1 MLEAILHILFVGG
14 IITGTQII
22 GGYIL
27 ASIIIN
33 KQQGKIN
40 NV

>member
-1 MLEAILHILFVGG
+1 MLEAILHILFVGCL
-14 IITGTQII
+14 ITAAQII

-33 KQQGKIN
+33 KDKKCLKK
-40 NV
+40 

>member
-1 MLEAILHILFVGG
+1 MLEAILHILFVGVL
-14 IITGTQII
+14 ITGVQII

-33 KQQGKIN
+33 KQERK
-40 NV
+40 

>member
-1 MLEAILHILFVGG
+1 MFEAILHILFLGG

-27 ASIIIN
+27 ASIIVN
-33 KQQGKIN
+33 KQQGK
-40 NV
+40 

>member
-14 IITGTQII
+14 LITGAQII

-33 KQQGKIN
+33 KQQGK
-40 NV
+40 

>member
-14 IITGTQII
+14 LITGVQII

-33 KQQGKIN
+33 KQQGK
-40 NV
+40 